1 MSKLH
6 SIQRVGLVAVAAA
19 LALSFAVPTAA
30 DTIYLKNG
38 RKIRSSEV
46 RVEGDRVFFVQYG
59 GEVVL
64 SMSLVDRIVV
74 DTSVEPEAT
83 PPPPPVVV
91 SGAGPDD
98 PAAADPG
105 GDVAP
110 DQTQDYWQDRIRTI
124 ETERAQVELQIEDL
138 RRTERAF
145 LFSKRSTAETREH
158 IDESQAR
165 LVELDKEMTDLQ
177 SEARR
182 AGVPAGWL
190 RLSGGGGTSG

>member
-83 PPPPPVVV
+83 PPPPPRR
-91 SGAGPDD
+91 G
-98 PAAADPG
+98 
-105 GDVAP
+105 
-110 DQTQDYWQDRIRTI
+110 
-124 ETERAQVELQIEDL
+124 L
-138 RRTERAF
+138 RRRP
-145 LFSKRSTAETREH
+145 R
-158 IDESQAR
+158 
-165 LVELDKEMTDLQ
+165 
-177 SEARR
+177 
-182 AGVPAGWL
+182 
-190 RLSGGGGTSG
+190 